1 MSGPQPE
8 RDVLSEAASFWLDAK
23 ARVRSRSV
31 LVVHAVLVVGTVIWG
46 LARAREAIRPLVEG
60 REAPPIARDD
70 GSSRFGL
77 PLDKRKAI
85 FNEIAAAEPQAIL
98 NGKTSFPGKELEWS
112 AEDHRGAFE
121 RQTVAAM
128 VVKYGVTTTQVYLCL
143 DEGIRNHWPGPDGK
157 PLNPHTV
164 PLHPRRKY
172 GW

>member
-1 MSGPQPE
+1 MSEPAP
-8 RDVLSEAASFWLDAK
+8 DPASAAARFWLDAK
-23 ARVRSRSV
+23 APARSRAV
-31 LVVHAVLVVGTVIWG
+31 LVVHAVLAVGTLLWAGV
-46 LARAREAIRPLVEG
+46 RAREALRPLLEG
-60 REAPPIARDD
+60 REPPPIARDD
-70 GSSRFGL
+70 ANTRFGL

-85 FNEIAAAEPQAIL
+85 FGELAAAEPQSIL

-143 DEGIRNHWPGPDGK
+143 DEGIRERWPGPDGQ